1 MGGGI
6 ENNTFVQVNTHKDL
20 GIKMEKEIH
29 YESPQKRCQDLS
41 KTTNNS
47 AIHDDNI
54 NNEDSDEPDYCV
66 EGVNENNNSY
76 IKIDESQDNRMVV
89 ENVVISLVNDIVK
102 CQLPDKLF
110 KDTSYDDLNDH
121 RNENYIIQYKE
132 ADEVSEYSND
142 IHKENTNIDAV
153 DTMHQ
158 DNNFIKNEVKDDIEN
173 KFDITKLKCDINS
186 NDHSSC

>member
-1 MGGGI
+1 MG
-6 ENNTFVQVNTHKDL
+6 
-20 GIKMEKEIH
+20 
-29 YESPQKRCQDLS
+29 
-41 KTTNNS
+41 
-47 AIHDDNI
+47 
-54 NNEDSDEPDYCV
+54 DSDEPDYCV

-158 DNNFIKNEVKDDIEN
+158 DNNFIKNEVKDDIES

-186 NDHSSC
+186 NDHSSYGPQIKQETSELLVSLQEKTFSLPENSELERWNVSLPMDAEVSNVNLPELL